1 MSTHKA
7 TLETKA
13 KGGICMDEYVNKIT
27 VKEMRDILARYG
39 DNDIIQ
45 LIINPTEEAEGMLK
59 VNEDVIMYDDRDVLD
74 GLWEN

>member
-1 MSTHKA
+1 
-7 TLETKA
+7 
-13 KGGICMDEYVNKIT
+13 MDEYVNKIT
-27 VKEMRDILARYG
+27 VKEMRDILAHYG

-59 VNEDVIMYDDRDVLD
+59 VNEDVVMYDDRDALD